1 MGERGC
7 HRLAWLNCNHAGKI
21 LAFKKLEVSLS
32 ASVDEVRGKIPPMS
46 TNNSNVAPPVVLTPQ
61 TAPRL
66 CARQLILER
75 VAQLAQHEAGTRDG
89 EDIEAL
95 HDMRVAS
102 RRLREALEIFQFC
115 FSPKVYDRLYER
127 AHRVTRAL
135 GHARNADVAVAY
147 FSGLLPDSGDLLE
160 QVALQDILRR
170 LAKQQKSQRATMQ
183 SELDKVKPSA
193 LPSRFAKAFDMPAQN
208 SSARLRGPRTALTL
222 ARRLFAQRLRDV
234 FACHRAITG
243 EDDVEGLHKL
253 RIAVKK
259 LRYAIETLDFAAGE
273 NAKEN
278 LRFFK
283 KLQTVLGDLHDCD
296 VFIEMASKRANKLQ
310 KQSFA
315 THLQNGY
322 QIVLAKIAV
331 QRRDFYADYFKL
343 FGHARIQEWRAL
355 VVPPPQPQI
364 LKQTLAPTKLEIP
377 LN

>member
-1 MGERGC
+1 MVFQ
-7 HRLAWLNCNHAGKI
+7 NQ
-21 LAFKKLEVSLS
+21 
-32 ASVDEVRGKIPPMS
+32 MS
-46 TNNSNVAPPVVLTPQ
+46 IINSNAATPPPVALTPQ
-61 TAPRL
+61 TAPRR

-75 VAQLAQHEAGTRDG
+75 AAQLAQHEAGTRAG

-115 FSPKVYDRLYER
+115 FPPKVYDRLYER
-127 AHRVTRAL
+127 TRRVTRAL

-147 FSGLLPDSGDLLE
+147 FAGLLPNSGDLLE

-170 LAKQQKSQRATMQ
+170 LAKQQKRQRAAMQ

-193 LPSRFAKAFDMPAQN
+193 LPSRFEKAFDTPAPN
-208 SSARLRGPRTALTL
+208 SSTRLRGPRTALTL
-222 ARRLFAQRLRDV
+222 ARRLFARRLRDV
-234 FACHRAITG
+234 FACHRAIAG
-243 EDDVEGLHKL
+243 EDDVAGLHRL

-283 KLQTVLGDLHDCD
+283 KLQTVLCELHDRD
-296 VFIEMASKRANKLQ
+296 VFIETTGKRANKLQ

-322 QIVLAKIAV
+322 QIVLAKIAG

-343 FGHARIQEWRAL
+343 FGQAKIQDWRRR
-355 VVPPPQPQI
+355 VVPPAKSRAKPSLPE
-364 LKQTLAPTKLEIP
+364 P
-377 LN
+377 

>member
-1 MGERGC
+1 
-7 HRLAWLNCNHAGKI
+7 
-21 LAFKKLEVSLS
+21 
-32 ASVDEVRGKIPPMS
+32 MS
-46 TNNSNVAPPVVLTPQ
+46 TNNSDATASTAVVLTPQ

-75 VAQLAQHEAGTRDG
+75 VAQLAQHEEGTRAG

-115 FSPKVYDRLYER
+115 FLPKVYDRLYER
-127 AHRVTRAL
+127 TRRVTRAL
-135 GHARNADVAVAY
+135 GHARNADVAVVY
-147 FSGLLPDSGDLLE
+147 FAGLLPDSADLVE

-170 LAKQQKSQRATMQ
+170 LAKLQKSQRAAMQ

-193 LPSRFAKAFDMPAQN
+193 LPARFEKAFDMPAQN
-208 SSARLRGPRTALTL
+208 SPTRLRGPRTALTL

-234 FACHRAITG
+234 FACHRAIAG

-259 LRYAIETLDFAAGE
+259 LRYAIETLDLAAGE
-273 NAKEN
+273 HAKEN

-283 KLQTVLGDLHDCD
+283 KLQTVLGDLHDRD
-296 VFIEMASKRANKLQ
+296 VFIEMAAKRANKLQ
-310 KQSFA
+310 KQNFA

-322 QIVLAKIAV
+322 QSVLAKIAV

-343 FGHARIQEWRAL
+343 FGHAKIQEWRVR
-355 VVPPPQPQI
+355 VVPPPQPKI
-364 LKQTLAPTKLEIP
+364 FKQTLVPTELEIP